1 VTTPVL
7 VYASRYCGWC
17 TRALALL
24 EGKGV
29 SPEVII
35 VDTDRSLHHE
45 MEERSGRRTVPQ
57 IFVAE
62 RHIGGFDD
70 LRALDATGQ
79 LDELLGSGQK
89 APDHTKTYA

>member
-1 VTTPVL
+1 VNVHVR

-24 EGKGV
+24 ESKGV
-29 SPEVII
+29 APEI
-35 VDTDRSLHHE
+35 VLVDGDRQLRQE

-57 IFVAE
+57 IFLGD

-70 LRALDATGQ
+70 LRALDTAGE
-79 LDELLGSGQK
+79 LDDLLLEPQ
-89 APDHTKTYA
+89 

>member
-1 VTTPVL
+1 VTVNVR

-24 EGKGV
+24 ESKGV
-29 SPEVII
+29 VPEI
-35 VDTDRSLHHE
+35 VLVDGDRQLRRE

-57 IFVAE
+57 IFFGD

-70 LRALDATGQ
+70 LRALDTAGD
-79 LDELLGSGQK
+79 LDDLLLD
-89 APDHTKTYA
+89 PH

>member
-1 VTTPVL
+1 VTRPVL

-24 EGKGV
+24 EAKGV
-29 SPEVII
+29 TPEVVL
-35 VDTDRSLHHE
+35 VDTNRDQRRI

-57 IFVAE
+57 VFVGE

-70 LRALDATGQ
+70 LYALDTAGQ
-79 LDELLGSGQK
+79 LDEVLQ
-89 APDHTKTYA
+89 AEP

>member
-1 VTTPVL
+1 VTGPVL

-29 SPEVII
+29 SPQVII
-35 VDTDRSLHHE
+35 VDTDRSMRRE
-45 MEERSGRRTVPQ
+45 MEARSGRRTVPQ
-57 IFVAE
+57 IFIGE

-70 LRALDATGQ
+70 LRALDAAGQ
-79 LDELLGSGQK
+79 LDELLGREQK
-89 APDHTKTYA
+89 IA

>member
-1 VTTPVL
+1 MTAPVL

-24 EGKGV
+24 QSKGID
-29 SPEVII
+29 PEVIY
-35 VDTDRSLHHE
+35 VDMERDLRRE

-57 IFVAE
+57 VFIGK

-70 LRALDATGQ
+70 LRALDTVGQ
-79 LDELLGSGQK
+79 LDDLLGIGQQI
-89 APDHTKTYA
+89 A